1 MKISVED
8 RPREGGLA
16 TILVSGIDASDRT
29 QAIITKFV
37 IQLIDFK
44 MMHPRFLLKQVDGGL
59 KIQFAETEEQIEYL
73 LEGLKNLGE
82 KV

>member
-16 TILVSGIDASDRT
+16 TILVSGIDASNRT
-29 QAIITKFV
+29 QSLTTNFV
-37 IQLIDFK
+37 IQLIDYR
-44 MMHPRFLLKQVDGGL
+44 MMHPGFLLKQVDGGL
-59 KIQFAETEEQIEYL
+59 KIQFAETEEQIAYL

-82 KV
+82 